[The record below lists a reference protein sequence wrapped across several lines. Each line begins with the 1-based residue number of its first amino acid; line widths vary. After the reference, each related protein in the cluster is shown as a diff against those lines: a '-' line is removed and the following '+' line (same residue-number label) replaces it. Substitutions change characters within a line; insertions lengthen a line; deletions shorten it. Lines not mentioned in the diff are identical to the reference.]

1 MFEPQDLPG
10 RYGKVVKAIDRILSA
25 IDCTAVIGGGWAVW
39 RHGYVG
45 RLTQDIDIVL
55 PTSRLEEF
63 LRVAA
68 VSGFQVTSSV
78 GGHWPKLCHKDTDIS
93 VDILPEGG
101 RPGTA
106 ARPAPTTIP
115 HPVRLGGEGSRLRYT
130 DLQGLVE
137 LKLAAGRLRDEN
149 DVIELI
155 RANPGRI
162 ASLQEHLLAVHPDY
176 VAALDRLLVRAHEED
191 QQAP

>member
-1 MFEPQDLPG
+1 M
-10 RYGKVVKAIDRILSA
+10 
-25 IDCTAVIGGGWAVW
+25 
-39 RHGYVG
+39 
-45 RLTQDIDIVL
+45 
-55 PTSRLEEF
+55 
-63 LRVAA
+63 
-68 VSGFQVTSSV
+68 
-78 GGHWPKLCHKDTDIS
+78 S

-115 HPVRLGGEGSRLRYT
+115 HPDKLGAEGNRLRYA

-155 RANPGRI
+155 RANPDRV
-162 ASLQEHLLAVHPDY
+162 APLRSHLRAVHPDY